1 MLGLANNIAYSRVF
15 AMLTGYYNRLYLC
28 LWMLPYCVDYW
39 WKATKSVYQ
48 NAIQGLASFK
58 KSYYKKKNNDV
69 IRQQQFRLLNSGDG
83 GAYNI
88 NCDWWRIIGFFYLL
102 CLGYE
107 DRVRRTATT
116 VEERRPKKKNEEP
129 VWKYNTV

>member
-1 MLGLANNIAYSRVF
+1 MQFRGLQVLKNPI
-15 AMLTGYYNRLYLC
+15 
-28 LWMLPYCVDYW
+28 
-39 WKATKSVYQ
+39 
-48 NAIQGLASFK
+48 I
-58 KSYYKKKNNDV
+58 KKKIMNDV
-69 IRQQQFRLLNSGDG
+69 IRQQFRLLNSGDG

-129 VWKYNTV
+129 VWKYNTVAEKKINHNKIYYYYYYLII

>member
-69 IRQQQFRLLNSGDG
+69 IRQQFRLLNSGDG
-83 GAYNI
+83 VY
-88 NCDWWRIIGFFYLL
+88 IILIVIG
-102 CLGYE
+102 GG
-107 DRVRRTATT
+107 
-116 VEERRPKKKNEEP
+116 
-129 VWKYNTV
+129 